1 MVKEMEIVQPFN
13 LKLKSLNQIFVFIQ
27 MHIFLK
33 LETKKQQVVML
44 IEKLHLKTALHL
56 GNV

>member
-1 MVKEMEIVQPFN
+1 MVKEMEIVQAFN

-33 LETKKQQVVML
+33 LETKKQRVVML
-44 IEKLHLKTALHL
+44 IEKLHLKTVLHL

>member
-44 IEKLHLKTALHL
+44 IEKLHLKTVLHL